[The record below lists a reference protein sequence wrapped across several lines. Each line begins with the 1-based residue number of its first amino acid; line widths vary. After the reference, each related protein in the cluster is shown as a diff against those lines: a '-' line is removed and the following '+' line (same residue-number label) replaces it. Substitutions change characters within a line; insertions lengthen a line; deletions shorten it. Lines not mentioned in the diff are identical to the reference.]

1 LKFFLLF
8 IFNSLQNKKKTNKA
22 LSLSKSSEMIDL
34 LASKLNET
42 TFDGLKEGI
51 NGIFDTIANSLIVI
65 YLFFSFKE
73 IIGV

>member
-1 LKFFLLF
+1 
-8 IFNSLQNKKKTNKA
+8 
-22 LSLSKSSEMIDL
+22 MIDL